1 MRAIAVLASW
11 LTAGNILCYAQFLPD
26 LQARTPAEFDAY
38 LDVLEAP
45 GVEGGEAFLREFPDS
60 ALRLPVW
67 ELLVKA
73 RRAEG
78 NAAAAIRAARS
89 GLALAPEYAP
99 LLVELADL
107 LANGAVGWE
116 AAETPARSALAVL
129 ERVKAPQ
136 RVGPT
141 EWTAAVQTLAARACA
156 ALGLVQFKRNDVA
169 GAIRQFEAAVRQ
181 SPAGDATLRY
191 RLGRLY
197 AVAGRTREARVEL
210 AEAARAGSAELRA
223 LARQAL
229 AGLPE

>member
-1 MRAIAVLASW
+1 MRAIAVLAGW
-11 LTAGNILCYAQFLPD
+11 VTAGNILCYAQFLPD

-45 GVEGGEAFLREFPDS
+45 GVERSEAFLREFPDS

-67 ELLVKA
+67 ELLARA

-78 NAAAAIRAARS
+78 NAAAAIRAARG
-89 GLALAPEYAP
+89 GLAVAPEYAP

-107 LANGAVGWE
+107 VANGAAGWE
-116 AAETPARSALAVL
+116 EAEAPARSALTVL
-129 ERVKAPQ
+129 DRVKAPQ
-136 RVGPT
+136 RVGPA
-141 EWTAAVQTLAARACA
+141 EWTAAVQALTARAYA
-156 ALGLVQFKRNDVA
+156 AWGLVLFKRNDVA
-169 GAIRQFEAAVRQ
+169 GAIRHLEAALRQ
-181 SPAGDATLRY
+181 QPAGDATLHY

-197 AVAGRTREARVEL
+197 AVAGRTREARAEL
-210 AEAARAGSAELRA
+210 AEAARSGVDELRA